1 MKMTIDKKVS
11 MFISIMFIVFGTL
24 TGMYIIRDE
33 TEHMRQVLDE
43 LASVLLSNLAINLEY
58 PVIIRDT
65 GAISRLVKGVMAQ
78 KDVVYCRV
86 EDNDGTLLYEEGQ
99 RAVGPFSEL
108 SAPVVSKKV
117 EGAEALVI
125 PDPHEVIE
133 EVGRV
138 TLAVSLAELINKSLK
153 LRITITV
160 VILVGISIIS
170 LGTYLFLRRL
180 VGRPVKQL
188 VDATRR
194 IAGGDLGHRV
204 SLTTDDEFEILGGS
218 FDHMTESLLDAQRE
232 LVRREKLAALGHL
245 AGGVGNEL
253 RNPLG
258 VMNNAVFF
266 LRCTMS
272 DTDERVVEYLNIID
286 DEIANAQ
293 RIISDFV
300 DFFRSNK
307 PDRKPVPVHEIIRRS
322 VDLCAIP
329 DLVTLRD
336 DIPAELPPV
345 NVDMT
350 QMSQVLQNLIVNAVQ
365 VMPNGGSLRIDA
377 RRAQGTRLEAE
388 GSSGQDI
395 EISMDL
401 VEISVSDTGTGI
413 SSENITKVFEPL
425 YTTKSRGIGLGLAIC
440 RSYVEANGGRIQ
452 VESVLGEGTTF
463 KVLLPV

>member
-1 MKMTIDKKVS
+1 MKMTIDKKVG

-58 PVIIRDT
+58 PVIIRDRD
-65 GAISRLVKGVMAQ
+65 AISRLVKGVMAQ
-78 KDVVYCRV
+78 KDIVYCRV
-86 EDNDGTLLYEEGQ
+86 DDNDGTVLYEEGQ

-108 SAPVVSKKV
+108 SAPVVAKKV

-138 TLAVSLAELINKSLK
+138 TLAVSLAELNNKSSK
-153 LRITITV
+153 LRITIMV
-160 VILVGISIIS
+160 VILAGIGIIS

-194 IAGGDLGHRV
+194 IAGGDLAHRV
-204 SLTTDDEFEILGGS
+204 SLATDDEFEILGAS
-218 FDHMTESLLDAQRE
+218 FDRMTESLLDAQRE

-266 LRCTMS
+266 LRCTLPDS
-272 DTDERVVEYLNIID
+272 DERVMEYLDIID

-336 DIPAELPPV
+336 DIPADLPPV

-365 VMPNGGSLRIDA
+365 VMPNGGSLRIVA
-377 RRAQGTRLEAE
+377 RRAQGKRGEAGGRAE
-388 GSSGQDI
+388 PAF
-395 EISMDL
+395 EISRDF

-413 SSENITKVFEPL
+413 SSENIKKVFEPL

-452 VESVLGEGTTF
+452 VESELGEGTTF